1 MEDVENYISEKKME
15 FAKGGEVAD
24 MYVAVGEKDG
34 YWTIISKPSSKENA
48 QKLLEMTTLPRGE
61 MGKVVSVE
69 DAKNHKLVIGREYL
83 KYAKGGSV
91 YSSDEMYVLK
101 VYDLNGN
108 LLDDSKRFLEK
119 NMSKAKEYA
128 IDMFEDAMRKK
139 YGDDLRFTIEEAQ
152 AIEAYAKGGEVAQGN
167 YEMMLSQTKEV
178 QHHAKELQN
187 VLKGE
192 KEIEAWVVA
201 KMENVSSTLSDIT
214 HYLDGKTEYAQG
226 GEVEGFKVGDEVVF
240 EFGYA
245 DTSTLKVRA
254 KIVGFEGRYAIVKY
268 AAYNPSGDKPIM
280 IESKLEINRLT
291 KI

>member
-1 MEDVENYISEKKME
+1 ME